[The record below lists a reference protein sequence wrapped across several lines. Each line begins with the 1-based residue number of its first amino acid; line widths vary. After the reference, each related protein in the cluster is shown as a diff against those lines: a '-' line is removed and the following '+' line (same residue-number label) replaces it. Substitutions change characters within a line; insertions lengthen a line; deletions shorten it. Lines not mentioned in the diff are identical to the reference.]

1 MADTTFGPKG
11 WTPERLGSL
20 AGKTYLITGAN
31 AGTGRE
37 AARLLLSKGA
47 RVVMLNRN
55 PEKSAAAIATL
66 KEELGADAD
75 VSFVRMDLAV
85 LASVREAAA
94 EVLKTVPRIDALIC
108 NAAIAQVPTQKLT
121 VDGFESQLGTNH
133 YGHFLLCGLLFERIE
148 ESKGRIVVVASL
160 GYKMGIRTI
169 QFDDMNWDANYQQNS
184 VYSQSKLAQ
193 MMFGYELQD
202 RLKAA
207 NKEVGVFVCHPGS
220 SKTSLIKTSG
230 NLMTRMAF
238 GLMSLSPMVQ
248 SAEKG
253 AYPEVMCATEPGL
266 EARALYGPT
275 GANEWVGPVGRGTL
289 EPYAY
294 DKAVMERLWDLSE
307 KATGFEWK
315 LRAASGRSSRAESGA

>member
-31 AGTGRE
+31 SGTGFE
-37 AARLLLSKGA
+37 ATRLLLFRGA

-55 PEKSAAAIATL
+55 PEKSAAAIAKL

-94 EVLKTVPRIDALIC
+94 EVLETVPRIDALIC

-148 ESKGRIVVVASL
+148 ESKGRVVVVASL
-160 GYKMGIRTI
+160 GYKMGLRTI
-169 QFDDMNWDANYQQNS
+169 KLDDLNWDEGYQQNS
-184 VYSQSKLAQ
+184 AYSQSKLAQ
-193 MMFGYELQD
+193 MMFAYELQD
-202 RLKAA
+202 RLQSAGKD
-207 NKEVGVFVCHPGS
+207 VGVFVCHPGS
-220 SKTSLIKTSG
+220 SKTSLIETSG

-248 SAEKG
+248 SAERG

-275 GANEWVGPVGRGTL
+275 GAMEWVGPVGRGTL
-289 EPYAY
+289 EPYAH
-294 DKAVMERLWDLSE
+294 DKSVMERLWDRSE
-307 KATGFEWK
+307 RATGFEWP
-315 LRAASGRSSRAESGA
+315 L